1 MTGEEEAL
9 GKRIAFLMAVA
20 ALLFLAGCTEMAEKK
35 EEDKITI
42 SVLAGQSTSDA
53 GVEDMIDEWLQ
64 KTFPEVEL
72 EWECVDW
79 GDGFNAKMQGHFA
92 AGDVPDLMIG
102 KAQDVQTYA
111 KTGNLGVIPK
121 QCIQQ
126 IEDYALQAVTVDGK
140 AYGVPYNAWYQGVI
154 YNKEIFSRLDLEPPK
169 TEGEL
174 QEVIQCLKE
183 HNIVPFAAH
192 FQESWKVANMTMQY
206 MVNDVFC
213 NEPDWGTQFRE
224 GKWHFS
230 GNAQM
235 IHCFSNNR
243 RILENSWEDAMQLE
257 QIQSD
262 SRFIQGEAAMYLTG
276 SWSMQF
282 ASQYG
287 GDMDFGIFPYPSQS
301 GEAKLLRETNMTF
314 MKSADSPYGEWIDKI
329 LYALLNDSRL
339 VQEILGFTQSSSVIK
354 GIAPVYASK
363 IQGDIDWYEENG
375 KVLDVSGGNSQLT
388 WDFQDSLALVQLDW
402 LKKEKSLEE
411 VLEYADQHRE
421 FSSYLSE

>member
-1 MTGEEEAL
+1 MAKKIIVL
-9 GKRIAFLMAVA
+9 IAAA
-20 ALLFLAGCTEMAEKK
+20 ALLLLAGCAERAEEKG
-35 EEDKITI
+35 EDKITI

-53 GVEDMIDEWLQ
+53 GVEDMIDEWLLQ
-64 KTFPEVEL
+64 EFPQVEL

-79 GDGFNAKMQGHFA
+79 GDSFNAKMQGHFA

-111 KTGNLGVIPK
+111 KTGNLGIISR
-121 QCIQQ
+121 QCSQR

-140 AYGVPYNAWYQGVI
+140 VYGVPYNAWYQGVI
-154 YNKEIFSRLDLEPPK
+154 YNKEIFRRLDLKPPK
-169 TEGEL
+169 TEEEL
-174 QEVIQCLKE
+174 QEMIQCLKA
-183 HNIVPFAAH
+183 HQIVPFAAH

-206 MVNDVFC
+206 MVNDIFSS
-213 NEPDWGTQFRE
+213 NPQWGTQFRE
-224 GKWHFS
+224 GRRHFS
-230 GNAQM
+230 DNPQI
-235 IHCFSNNR
+235 IHCFSNNQM
-243 RILENSWEDAMQLE
+243 ILENSWEDAMQLE

-287 GDMDFGIFPYPSQS
+287 DDMDFGIFPYPSQS
-301 GEAKLLRETNMTF
+301 GGAKLLRETNMTF
-314 MKSADSPYGEWIDKI
+314 MKSADTPYGEQIDQI

-354 GIAPVYASK
+354 GIAPVYNSK
-363 IQGDIDWYEENG
+363 IQEDIDGYEERG
-375 KVLDVSGGNSQLT
+375 EVLDVSGGNSQLT
-388 WDFQDSLALVQLDW
+388 WDFQDSIALMQLDW

-411 VLEYADQHRE
+411 VLAYADQQRE
-421 FSSYLSE
+421 FSSYFSE